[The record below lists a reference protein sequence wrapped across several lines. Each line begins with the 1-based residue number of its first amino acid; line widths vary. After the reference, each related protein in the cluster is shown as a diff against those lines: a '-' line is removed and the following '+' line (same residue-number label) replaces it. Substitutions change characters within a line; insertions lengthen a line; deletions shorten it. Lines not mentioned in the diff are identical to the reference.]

1 MSLVLGSTSV
11 ALVQGFEL
19 VALGQDS
26 SYGLEKYS
34 ESLILVV
41 NTDFG
46 MNLIIFKLFHP
57 MFLHRL

>member
-1 MSLVLGSTSV
+1 MQKMNNRKCKINKPKS
-11 ALVQGFEL
+11 GF
-19 VALGQDS
+19 V
-26 SYGLEKYS
+26 SYGSEKYS

-57 MFLHRL
+57 MLLYRL